1 MTKQEAYN
9 VVHTIAVSSPVA
21 TAFCDINCLQINDVV
36 DKIIGAI
43 EIENITRKNVE
54 DLIQHWILEHK

>member
-9 VVHTIAVSSPVA
+9 VVHTIVVSSPVA